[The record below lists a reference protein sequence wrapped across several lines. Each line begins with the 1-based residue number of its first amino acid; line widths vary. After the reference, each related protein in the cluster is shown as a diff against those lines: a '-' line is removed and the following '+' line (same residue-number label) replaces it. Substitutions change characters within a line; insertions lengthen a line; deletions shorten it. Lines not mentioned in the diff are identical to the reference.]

1 MPMTPLNAK
10 DVEIG
15 DTLELPMLKQLRR
28 MRGNQ
33 LVDDHDVRHGMLA
46 LVGAIMN
53 NIVPPDLRYL
63 LAARDLCLAPK
74 LPVPPPIAKAD
85 VFAKLASRIA
95 DQRVSLKIKKH
106 LTTRNASLGLYGGCE
121 FVVHMLNATLKHND
135 NGDMHCKAD
144 DRHCFQNLPR
154 AKVLQH
160 QLFTT
165 RRVQRYLPPALW
177 R

>member
-15 DTLELPMLKQLRR
+15 DTLELQMLKQLRR

-33 LVDDHDVRHGMLA
+33 LVDDHDVRHGMVA

-74 LPVPPPIAKAD
+74 LPVPPPIANAD

-121 FVVHMLNATLKHND
+121 FVVLMLNATLKHND

-160 QLFTT
+160 IALHH